1 MPCGAQ
7 RLTAHPLGRG
17 GGGVASTLPRLW
29 GRTRLGPGAS
39 ARWRLRRLA
48 NGVPPAPGVRT
59 SARRAPLCCCRR
71 ATGGRGCPAC
81 PLGQQCRTPR
91 RLLHRTRIVCVCI
104 LWASV
109 RDVQWGTPPRLHL
122 RSASPV
128 PGLSMFHLVDD
139 SHGDLQS
146 RHKPLRLAS
155 AHGQE
160 HGVSFGMGSIPPTAN
175 SHQPPTTTNRRQPPA
190 ATNRQLP
197 TTANRHQ
204 PPITNHQRPPT
215 TTNSHQPP
223 VANCQPPTANRQQ
236 PPTMVEPMECPRAFL
251 GKLVPEHFFFSVKD
265 RPGLQIPPT
274 PSAPKPH
281 RNPVGSGVSPP

>member
-1 MPCGAQ
+1 MNLWG
-7 RLTAHPLGRG
+7 LGVMSPLSLLCHAVRRPAADSASSWQG

-59 SARRAPLCCCRR
+59 SARRAPLCWCRR

-128 PGLSMFHLVDD
+128 PELSMFHLMDD

-155 AHGQE
+155 AHGQGHE
-160 HGVSFGMGSIPPTAN
+160 VSFGMGSGPP
-175 SHQPPTTTNRRQPPA
+175 PPDVRVGKPQNRPA
-190 ATNRQLP
+190 
-197 TTANRHQ
+197 
-204 PPITNHQRPPT
+204 
-215 TTNSHQPP
+215 S
-223 VANCQPPTANRQQ
+223 
-236 PPTMVEPMECPRAFL
+236 
-251 GKLVPEHFFFSVKD
+251 
-265 RPGLQIPPT
+265 
-274 PSAPKPH
+274 
-281 RNPVGSGVSPP
+281 SGVWGC